1 VSIDRVYFQICANS
15 NDNSMINTRITLADA
30 GAALA
35 KMDNHEDVGIALID
49 RFWNLKRDK

>member
-1 VSIDRVYFQICANS
+1 MSIDRVYFQICANS